1 MRSLYLVFTQTTQG
15 VSEKRRTCF
24 FKAQMNAPYNKNR
37 IFIAKD
43 GKEPSISY

>member
-1 MRSLYLVFTQTTQG
+1 
-15 VSEKRRTCF
+15 
-24 FKAQMNAPYNKNR
+24 MNAPYNKNR

>member
-15 VSEKRRTCF
+15 VSE
-24 FKAQMNAPYNKNR
+24 MNAPYNKNR